1 MMSRF
6 WMKVDMSGARM
17 GRSVG
22 GTRLFNVAAAISVMA
37 CREGGRVGDFEGRDV
52 MVEMRI

>member
-1 MMSRF
+1 
-6 WMKVDMSGARM
+6 
-17 GRSVG
+17 
-22 GTRLFNVAAAISVMA
+22 LFNVAAAISVMA